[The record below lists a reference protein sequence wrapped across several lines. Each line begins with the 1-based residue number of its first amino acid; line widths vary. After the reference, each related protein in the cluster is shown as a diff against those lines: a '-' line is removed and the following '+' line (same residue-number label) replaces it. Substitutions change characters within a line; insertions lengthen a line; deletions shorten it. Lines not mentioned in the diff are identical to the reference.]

1 MIAVAVALALSVPAT
16 DSRMIR
22 YQSDAARYIREA
34 VQANA
39 LVRCYVVTM
48 DRASYVA
55 QQSARMSIDLAG
67 GMTPGQRQSAMHW
80 FAGEEDRQIRVI
92 FGNRSI
98 QSACAWVKNQPWSRG
113 YRNGY

>member
-1 MIAVAVALALSVPAT
+1 MIVTAVALALLSPTT

-39 LVRCYVVTM
+39 LARCYVVSM
-48 DRASYVA
+48 DHASYVA
-55 QQSARMSIDLAG
+55 GESARMSIELTG
-67 GMTPGQRQSAMHW
+67 GMTPDQRQSAMRW
-80 FAGEEDRQIRVI
+80 FAGEEDRQIRAI

-98 QSACAWVKNQPWSRG
+98 QSACAWVKNQPWSKG
-113 YRNGY
+113 YRNSY